1 MKIPLFQRLPA
12 AKKLSAAEIA
22 NLAAYYDSL

>member
-1 MKIPLFQRLPA
+1 MKIPLFQRLLA